1 MFKVYGDNYFK
12 GWELVKTTDNINKA
26 NVIIENMDARIYRGF
41 ILVERSELL
50 NQDVV
55 VDRGTLDRPKELNK
69 RRR

>member
-12 GWELVKTTDNINKA
+12 GWELIKTDNDINKIHS
-26 NVIIENMDARIYRGF
+26 VIENMDARVYRAY

-55 VDRGTLDRPKELNK
+55 VDRATLDRPKTLNK
-69 RRR
+69 KRR